1 MEINWKRGQI
11 IGRGSTATVSVAIS
25 SSGEIFAVKSADL
38 SSSSFLQKEQSFLST
53 LSSPHIVKY
62 IGSGLTYE
70 NDRLVYNILME
81 YVSGGSLH
89 DLIKNSGGKLPE
101 PEIRS
106 HTRQILNGLVY
117 LHERGIVHCDL
128 KSQNVLVEENGVL
141 KIADMGCAKSVG
153 KSGFSGTPAF
163 MAPEVARGEEQRFP
177 ADVWALGCTV
187 IEMMTGSNPW
197 PELNDVVAAMY
208 KIGFSGE
215 SPEIPGWISEKAKD
229 FLNNCLK
236 EDPKQRWTVE
246 ELLKHSFLDDE
257 EESQTSDC
265 LKNKTSSPST
275 VLDQR
280 FWDSCETSKTH
291 SISMDHEDPFADY
304 SESWGSPAKRI
315 EKLAGDEFLSLP
327 DWVTEEDD
335 GWIQVRGDEYEETEK
350 RDGDDDVICVE
361 TTSSMEEDEDW
372 ISNQDSLFS
381 EYSSDDIINNFY
393 SNVAIQGNLIA
404 FYYYFSDEDKNVS
417 IKNLFHTNKNPNCKL
432 IFNPLTKSYET
443 MNNAHVFKIKEY
455 VNTLLNLSYATYAL
469 AVRVCANDYYYTYDC
484 VRQFKL
490 YLFFFCS
497 TCLVGA

>member
-1 MEINWKRGQI
+1 MEINWTRGPI
-11 IGRGSTATVSVAIS
+11 IGRGSTATVSIAIS
-25 SSGEIFAVKSADL
+25 SSGEIFAVKSAEL

-62 IGSGLTYE
+62 IGSGLTYG
-70 NDRLVYNILME
+70 NDGLVYNILME

-106 HTRQILNGLVY
+106 YTRQILNGLVY

-141 KIADMGCAKSVG
+141 KIADMGCAKSVAT
-153 KSGFSGTPAF
+153 SEFSGTPAF

-187 IEMMTGSNPW
+187 IEMMTGSSPW

-215 SPEIPGWISEKAKD
+215 SPEIPGWITDKAKD
-229 FLNNCLK
+229 FLKNCLK

-246 ELLKHSFLDDE
+246 ELLKHPFLDDD

-280 FWDSCETSKTH
+280 FWDSCEISKSH
-291 SISMDHEDPFADY
+291 LISMDHEDPFASY
-304 SESWGSPAKRI
+304 SESCGSPADRMK
-315 EKLAGDEFLSLP
+315 KLAGDEISILP
-327 DWVTEEDD
+327 DWDTEDD
-335 GWIQVRGDEYEETEK
+335 GGWIQVRGDEHGETEK
-350 RDGDDDVICVE
+350 RDGDEDEFSVE
-361 TTSSMEEDEDW
+361 ATSSSQTIEEGEDW
-372 ISNQDSLFS
+372 NSNQDSLFS

-404 FYYYFSDEDKNVS
+404 FYYFSDEDKNVS
-417 IKNLFHTNKNPNCKL
+417 IKNLFRTKKTICFSNCKL
-432 IFNPLTKSYET
+432 NFNSLTKS
-443 MNNAHVFKIKEY
+443 
-455 VNTLLNLSYATYAL
+455 
-469 AVRVCANDYYYTYDC
+469 
-484 VRQFKL
+484 
-490 YLFFFCS
+490 
-497 TCLVGA
+497 